1 VTEASVSV
9 HAKSMTEFGVLEG
22 NIVMTATS
30 KNAQQAYNQTLIM
43 HNDVDGAD
51 VHVASWTYYADV
63 DKQFKIDEAWLKLG
77 ALSAGY
83 RASTFDYA
91 GGFSDQV
98 YRSDTKTDQVRLE
111 WAMGGF
117 GLMLG
122 IEDPRDR
129 WGTSLTNPTFADGA
143 DIPGFN
149 SYSMPDIIAAITAS
163 QGNWDAKVSAGF
175 AQLGSYYGGSVWG
188 VNAGLTVKLDSI
200 APGDQFRINGAV
212 GTGTSFV
219 GAPTGGGGVNGATQ
233 WSAFASF
240 QHFWS
245 PTLSSALTGAV
256 YDPGTPATSW
266 ALGGNLVWAPVAG
279 FEASGQVV
287 YQSIMGASPGAWT
300 GRVRVKRSW

>member
-1 VTEASVSV
+1 
-9 HAKSMTEFGVLEG
+9 MTEFGVLEG

-30 KNAQQAYNQTLIM
+30 KNAQLMVPDAYNTPGPIDVTLISRYYD
-43 HNDVDGAD
+43 NDK
-51 VHVASWTYYADV
+51 H
-63 DKQFKIDEAWLKLG
+63 FNIDEAWLKLG

-83 RASTFDYA
+83 RASTFDYS

-122 IEDPRDR
+122 VEDPRDR
-129 WGTSLTNPTFADGA
+129 WGTSLGY
-143 DIPGFN
+143 DIN
-149 SYSMPDIIAAITAS
+149 MPDIIAAITAS

-175 AQLGSYYGGSVWG
+175 TGNVFGPGYFYGSVWG
-188 VNAGLTVKLDSI
+188 VNAGLTVKLDTI
-200 APGDQFRINGAV
+200 APGDKFRINGAV
-212 GTGTSFV
+212 GTGTSYV
-219 GAPTGGGGVNGATQ
+219 GAPAGGGGANGTTQ

-256 YDPGTPATSW
+256 YDPGPGATTW
-266 ALGGNLVWAPVAG
+266 ALGGNLVWAPVSG

-287 YQSIMGASPGAWT
+287 YQSIAGASPGAWT
-300 GRVRVKRSW
+300 GRLRLKRSW